1 MSPLGWALHL
11 LVVLMGAA
19 VAVAAVAVHRI
30 DVPALGGSAP
40 VGLLLALS
48 ASYAMVWALR
58 LIEEPARTA
67 MSFALGWMV
76 AFVFL
81 LFGRPEGDYLVA
93 ADGVG
98 YTLMVAGL
106 VLVGLGIFSR
116 RRVTDSRSGA
126 SPT

>member
-11 LVVLMGAA
+11 LVGLMGAA
-19 VAVAAVAVHRI
+19 VAIAAVAVHRI
-30 DVPALGGSAP
+30 DVPVLGGSAP

-48 ASYAMVWALR
+48 ASFAMVWALR
-58 LIEEPARTA
+58 LIAEPSRTA
-67 MSFALGWMV
+67 TSYALGWLV
-76 AFVFL
+76 AFAFL

-106 VLVGLGIFSR
+106 AVVALGIFSG